1 MQSTTV
7 QTASTVMLLQETL
20 LALEVTLVSSVAFQS
35 IPPTMATVAG
45 EIGEIGE
52 IGSGGVCR
60 VVEFVTVRTSA
71 ESEMTEAEF
80 GDAEL
85 LLDRQVLDAL
95 EKKAMSATQ
104 SMKEVTMVMVLV
116 NAWQS

>member
-35 IPPTMATVAG
+35 IPPTMATVA
-45 EIGEIGE
+45 GEIGE